1 MSPTPDS
8 TSKSSD
14 HLNEM
19 LRNKQSAALL
29 GISLVTLWRIG
40 ERDPNFPSKIRIS
53 SRCVGYRRGDL
64 LKWQEQQMGAMK

>member
-1 MSPTPDS
+1 MMNN
-8 TSKSSD
+8 SKYLESKKSD

-40 ERDPNFPSKIRIS
+40 ERDTTFPSKIRIS

-64 LKWQEQQMGAMK
+64 LKWQEQQMGV